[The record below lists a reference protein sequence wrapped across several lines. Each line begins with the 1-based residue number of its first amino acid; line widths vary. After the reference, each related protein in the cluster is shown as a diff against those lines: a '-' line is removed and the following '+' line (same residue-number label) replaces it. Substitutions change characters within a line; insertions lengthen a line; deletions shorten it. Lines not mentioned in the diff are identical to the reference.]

1 MKRTSASIGAIL
13 ATLVGTPHAA
23 ATAVPCR
30 AGKSQCMRVIVPLDR
45 GAGTATVALHVQRV
59 KATAR
64 GAGTLIVLPGGP
76 GQSASV
82 ELRELLEAL
91 GPHIRKRWNVVI
103 FDPRGTGR
111 SGPLLCPLLQ
121 DDPLLRSTLGAA
133 ECARRLEAS
142 RSHYTTWNT
151 VQDLEAVRVSLG
163 VDRVA
168 LLGASYGTRV
178 EMGYAA
184 AYAKHVDRV
193 VLDSV
198 VAPEGPSSVAL
209 ESFAAMRRILASF
222 CPKRCHGVTQDLVAE
237 TRKLVR
243 LLRLGPL
250 AGLVF
255 DAEGKARRR
264 TIDALGL
271 LDLLFAADLLPPAIR
286 GGMAAAITSARR
298 KDPAALLRLATVAK
312 IVRLKQPPEFSAGV
326 YAATTCA
333 EFRPPWDPAADRS
346 ARPAQVK
353 ARFSVMSDAAFEP
366 FDRQTALAGG
376 LVPLCL
382 AWPTPTPKPTA
393 VPWRS
398 IAAPTFFL
406 AGTHD
411 VRAPVETLRRIV
423 AQVPKASVLRV
434 PSAGHSVFGRDAPQ
448 GCARQAVRAFL
459 LAARRIRRCGR
470 VGLPTPVGIP
480 PTAFADLRPT
490 APLRGRPG
498 RTLRAVE
505 LTLGD
510 VAFALQLA
518 SRGGGLRGGS
528 FIRGTHGPR
537 LRSVEY
543 VPGVRVSASKSNQGA
558 PLQLR
563 ISGRAASR
571 GILTLA
577 RNGRVRGRL
586 GARSISGRL
595 KVRTDDLQ

>member
-1 MKRTSASIGAIL
+1 MKRTCAALGAIL
-13 ATLVGTPHAA
+13 ATLVSTPHAA
-23 ATAVPCR
+23 ATAVSCR
-30 AGKSQCMRVIVPLDR
+30 DGKSHCTRVKVPLDR
-45 GAGTATVALHVQRV
+45 VAGTPTVELHVQRV
-59 KATAR
+59 KASAR
-64 GAGTLIVLPGGP
+64 AAGTLIVLPGGP

-91 GPHIRKRWNVVI
+91 GPRIRKRWNVVI

-121 DDPLLRSTLGAA
+121 DDPLLRSTLAA
-133 ECARRLEAS
+133 AQCARRLEAS
-142 RSHYTTWNT
+142 RSHYTTWDT

-184 AYAKHVDRV
+184 AYAKHVDRI

-198 VAPEGPSSVAL
+198 VPPDGPSSVPL
-209 ESFAAMRRILASF
+209 ESFAAMRRILASL
-222 CPKRCHGVTQDLVAE
+222 CPQRCHGVTQDLVAE
-237 TRKLVR
+237 TTKLVR
-243 LLRLGPL
+243 LLRLHPM

-255 DAEGKARRR
+255 DAKGKARRR
-264 TIDALGL
+264 SIDALGL
-271 LDLLFAADLLPPAIR
+271 LDLLFAADLAPPAIR

-298 KDPAALLRLATVAK
+298 KDPAALLRLATAAK
-312 IVRLKQPPEFSAGV
+312 TVRLKQPPEFSAGA

-333 EFRPPWDPAADRS
+333 EFRPPWDPAADNS
-346 ARPAQVK
+346 ARPAQIV
-353 ARFSVMSDAAFEP
+353 ARFSAMSDAAFEP

-382 AWPTPTPKPTA
+382 AWPTPSPKPTA
-393 VPWRS
+393 IPWRS
-398 IAAPTFFL
+398 IAAPTFIL

-411 VRAPVETLRRIV
+411 VRAPLETLHRIV
-423 AQVPKASVLRV
+423 AHVPKASVLRV

-459 LAARRIRRCGR
+459 LDTRRIRRCRR
-470 VGLPTPVGIP
+470 VELPTPAGLP
-480 PTAFADLRPT
+480 PTALANLRPIP
-490 APLRGRPG
+490 PLRARPG
-498 RTLRAVE
+498 RTLRAVD

-528 FIRGTHGPR
+528 FIRGAHWPR

-543 VPGVRVSASKSNQGA
+543 VPGVRVSASKTNHGGF
-558 PLQLR
+558 LQLR
-563 ISGRAASR
+563 ISGDAASR
-571 GILTLA
+571 GTLTLA
-577 RNGRVRGRL
+577 RNGRIRGRL
-586 GARSISGRL
+586 GARTISARL
-595 KVRTDDLQ
+595 KVRTDDLH

>member
-1 MKRTSASIGAIL
+1 MKRTSASFGAIL
-13 ATLVGTPHAA
+13 ATLVSTPNAA
-23 ATAVPCR
+23 ATAVPCGD
-30 AGKSQCMRVIVPLDR
+30 GKSQCMRVFVPLDR
-45 GAGTATVALHVQRV
+45 EAGTGTVALHVQRV
-59 KATAR
+59 KASAR
-64 GAGTLIVLPGGP
+64 GAGTLIVVPGGP

-91 GPHIRKRWNVVI
+91 GPRIRKRWNVVI

-111 SGPLLCPLLQ
+111 SGPVICPLLQ
-121 DDPLLRSTLGAA
+121 NNPLLRSTLAAA

-151 VQDLEAVRVSLG
+151 VQDLEAVRGRLG

-198 VAPEGPSSVAL
+198 VAPEGPSSVPL
-209 ESFAAMRRILASF
+209 ESFAAIRRILASL

-237 TRKLVR
+237 TTKLVR
-243 LLRLGPL
+243 LLRLGPM

-255 DAEGKARRR
+255 DAEGQARRR

-286 GGMAAAITSARR
+286 GGLAAAITSARR
-298 KDPAALLRLATVAK
+298 QDPAALLRLATFAK
-312 IVRLKQPPEFSAGV
+312 IVRLKQPPEFSAGA
-326 YAATTCA
+326 YAATTCT
-333 EFRPPWDPAADRS
+333 EFRPPWDPAANRS
-346 ARPAQVK
+346 ARVAQIK
-353 ARFSVMSDAAFEP
+353 ARFSAMSDVAFEP

-382 AWPTPTPKPTA
+382 AWPTPTPKPAA

-398 IAAPTFFL
+398 IVAPTFFL

-411 VRAPVETLRRIV
+411 VRTPLETLRRIV
-423 AQVPKASVLRV
+423 AHVPKASVLRV
-434 PSAGHSVFGRDAPQ
+434 PSAGHSVFGRDAPH

-459 LAARRIRRCGR
+459 LAARRIRRCRR
-470 VGLPTPVGIP
+470 VGLPTSAGLA
-480 PTAFADLRPT
+480 PTAFVDLRPIP
-490 APLRGRPG
+490 PLRGRPG

-510 VAFALQLA
+510 VAFALQIA

-528 FIRGTHGPR
+528 FIRGARWPR

-543 VPGVRVSASKSNQGA
+543 VPGVRVSASKSNHGG

-563 ISGRAASR
+563 ISGDAASR
-571 GILTLA
+571 GTLTLA
-577 RNGRVRGRL
+577 RNGRIRGRL
-586 GARSISGRL
+586 DARSISARL
-595 KVRTDDLQ
+595 KIRTDDLR